1 MIPNTAINGASVKGI
16 TFNGDQ
22 VIIAGA
28 GQVENWGNGLNIDK
42 PFGHRIDP
50 YLLFL
55 NKQTGDAEGLTHVL
69 GQFGIEN
76 GFTKVVTDND
86 GNYVVGG
93 YTHGGL
99 FLAEDDNIPDLYI
112 QSGGYTDFL
121 YAKYAATPCG
131 VLSTPKI
138 DKLNLNVYPNPTNNI
153 INIQTDE
160 TLESYQVFNMLGQE
174 IFNGNFEAMHPT
186 ISLAKL
192 AQGTYFVKVKTINS
206 TEGTFKVIK
215 K

>member
-1 MIPNTAINGASVKGI
+1 MFRNQKT
-16 TFNGDQ
+16 
-22 VIIAGA
+22 
-28 GQVENWGNGLNIDK
+28 
-42 PFGHRIDP
+42 
-50 YLLFL
+50 
-55 NKQTGDAEGLTHVL
+55 GLTL
-69 GQFGIEN
+69 KAS
-76 GFTKVVTDND
+76 GFHNYSDND

-131 VLSTPKI
+131 VLNNPKV
-138 DKLNLNVYPNPTNNI
+138 DKLKLNVYPNPTNNI

-160 TLESYQVFNMLGQE
+160 SLESYQVFNMLGQE
-174 IFNGNFEAMHPT
+174 ILNGNFEAMHPT

-192 AQGTYFVKVKTINS
+192 AQGTYFVKVKTLNN